1 MMFYQRCSRPK
12 EKSFSLLHSSLS
24 TTTASLSHD
33 QSDSIE
39 MSRDKPNADLQPIRE
54 RLSSK
59 VEPLSDSREFLSSST
74 DSLDGPPTHAFK
86 LQRGKG
92 FKLPLLALDRH
103 LWSQFLVKN
112 PFLSMLVTLNFQ
124 IFLHPPLKGY
134 LFSFNFFLNS
144 W

>member
-1 MMFYQRCSRPK
+1 MMP
-12 EKSFSLLHSSLS
+12 
-24 TTTASLSHD
+24 D
-33 QSDSIE
+33 QSADNIE
-39 MSRDKPNADLQPIRE
+39 MSRDKPKADLQPIRE

-92 FKLPLLALDRH
+92 FTLPLLALDRH
-103 LWSQFLVKN
+103 FWSEFSKN
-112 PFLSMLVTLNFQ
+112 PFLSMLVILNFQ
-124 IFLHPPLKGY
+124 TFLLLPLKGY
-134 LFSFNFFLNS
+134 FLFPFF

>member
-1 MMFYQRCSRPK
+1 MMP
-12 EKSFSLLHSSLS
+12 
-24 TTTASLSHD
+24 D
-33 QSDSIE
+33 QSADNIE
-39 MSRDKPNADLQPIRE
+39 MSRDKPKADLQPIRE

-92 FKLPLLALDRH
+92 FTLPLLALDRH
-103 LWSQFLVKN
+103 FWSEFSKK
-112 PFLSMLVTLNFQ
+112 PFFEYAGNFELSN
-124 IFLHPPLKGY
+124 ISSSSPER
-134 LFSFNFFLNS
+134 LFSFPFF

>member
-1 MMFYQRCSRPK
+1 MDYSFMVFYQRCSRPK

-24 TTTASLSHD
+24 TTASLSHD
-33 QSDSIE
+33 QSDTGGIE

-92 FKLPLLALDRH
+92 F
-103 LWSQFLVKN
+103 
-112 PFLSMLVTLNFQ
+112 
-124 IFLHPPLKGY
+124 
-134 LFSFNFFLNS
+134 
-144 W
+144 